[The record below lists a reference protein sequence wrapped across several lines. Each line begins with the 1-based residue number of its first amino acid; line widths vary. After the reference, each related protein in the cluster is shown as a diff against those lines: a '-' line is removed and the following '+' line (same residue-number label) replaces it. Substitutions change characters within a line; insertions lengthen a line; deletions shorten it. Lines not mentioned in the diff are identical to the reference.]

1 VIARVIRLAIVGGLA
16 AVAADRWLASRR
28 PEGEPEPLRML
39 VVIDA
44 PIDRVWEILA
54 DIPRQP
60 EWMLEMKEV
69 RMLTPGPTG
78 VGSRGEATVRIFGIS
93 VTDPVTVTEFE
104 PPTRFAVRH
113 EGRFEGSGLITL
125 EPGVDGATTI
135 VRWEERLVPPLLPEL
150 GAVVQA
156 PVLRQIFQE
165 DLHRL
170 KRLVETG
177 SPDTVETGSPEPTGI
192 ASPDPS

>member
-1 VIARVIRLAIVGGLA
+1 VITRVIRLAILGGLA

-28 PEGEPEPLRML
+28 PEGQPEPLRML

-44 PIDRVWEILA
+44 PIDRVWEVLA

-104 PPTRFAVRH
+104 PPTRFAIRH

-135 VRWEERLVPPLLPEL
+135 VRWEERLVPPVLPEL
-150 GAVVQA
+150 GAAVQA

-177 SPDTVETGSPEPTGI
+177 SPGTAATGSPGPTGI

>member
-1 VIARVIRLAIVGGLA
+1 VITRVIRLAILGGLA

-28 PEGEPEPLRML
+28 PEGQPEPLRML

-44 PIDRVWEILA
+44 PIDRVWEVLA

-170 KRLVETG
+170 KRLIETG
-177 SPDTVETGSPEPTGI
+177 SPGTAATGSPGPTGI

>member
-1 VIARVIRLAIVGGLA
+1 MIGGALRLAIVGSLA
-16 AVAADRWLASRR
+16 ALAADRWLASRR
-28 PEGEPEPLRML
+28 GDGPTEPLRML

-44 PIDRVWEILA
+44 PIERVWEVLA

-60 EWMLEMKEV
+60 EWMLEMKAV
-69 RMLTPGPTG
+69 RMLTPDPVG

-104 PPTRFAVRH
+104 PPHRFAIRH

-125 EPGVDGATTI
+125 EPGVDGSTTI
-135 VRWEERLVPPLLPEL
+135 VRWEERLVPPVLPEL
-150 GAVVQA
+150 GSAVQS
-156 PVLRQIFQE
+156 PILRQVFQE

-177 SPDTVETGSPEPTGI
+177 SPDP
-192 ASPDPS
+192 A